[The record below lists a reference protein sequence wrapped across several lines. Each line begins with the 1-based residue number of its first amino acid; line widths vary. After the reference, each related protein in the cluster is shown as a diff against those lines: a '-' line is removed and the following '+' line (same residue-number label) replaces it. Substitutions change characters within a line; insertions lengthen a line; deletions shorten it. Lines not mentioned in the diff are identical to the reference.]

1 MPTYVNPVKCDG
13 CRGLARTACMYIC
26 PNDLMKYD
34 ADLGKVFNKEHGM
47 AFNQEPDLCWE
58 CFSCVKACPT
68 GAIVMRGYADVV
80 PLGATLTPLRAT
92 AYIMWNAKYR
102 GGQVKSAK
110 CPIRTPRGGRLRGGA
125 RGGLLGEDERPQG
138 RHRREG
144 RHRAERGGGHGAL
157 GHQPLPRHAVESE
170 QARGLR
176 PLRPPGPDGALPRGP

>member
-1 MPTYVNPVKCDG
+1 MPTYVNPDKCDG

-34 ADLGKVFNKEHGM
+34 ADLGKVFSKEHGM

-92 AYIMWNAKYR
+92 DSIMWTAKYR
-102 GGQVKSAK
+102 DGQTKRFK
-110 CPIRTPRGGRLRGGA
+110 FPIRTTPWGSINPFKDFPEPSPADLKKET
-125 RGGLLGEDERPQG
+125 LYGEPKWLMVDQ
-138 RHRREG
+138 
-144 RHRAERGGGHGAL
+144 
-157 GHQPLPRHAVESE
+157 LPT
-170 QARGLR
+170 LKK
-176 PLRPPGPDGALPRGP
+176 